1 MASDDSGRQDD
12 SERRV
17 LSRKELAK
25 EMRRAAYK
33 KAKEQRAQDPRH
45 LAMKEAAKV
54 RRREAYQKIK
64 EQRKAALAVEKTK
77 LKAEQTAER
86 AVKRA
91 ESNNE
96 LWKLITWITKGS
108 SAKN

>member
-1 MASDDSGRQDD
+1 MASDD

-64 EQRKAALAVEKTK
+64 EQRKVAQAEEKTK
-77 LKAEQTAER
+77 LKTAKTTER
-86 AVKRA
+86 AAKRA
-91 ESNNE
+91 ESENE
-96 LWKLITWITKGS
+96 LWKLITWVSKGS
-108 SAKN
+108 NAQN